1 MTKKHYRVYVVA
13 DDPHCCGLMQF
24 DAYTA
29 LLADE
34 FSLIVDGITFKSSD
48 GFHDLQEGWIN

>member
-1 MTKKHYRVYVVA
+1 MTKKHWRVYVVS
-13 DDPHCCGLMQF
+13 DDQCCGLVQF

-34 FSLIVDGITFKSSD
+34 FSLIVDGITFKSYK
-48 GFHDLQEGWIN
+48 GFRDLQEGWIN